1 MAGAS
6 LAVLA
11 IAALVFVSYRW
22 SDGVIAWLGR
32 RGAHI
37 VSRLTAFIL
46 LCVGIQI
53 ISTGVTSLAAAI
65 LAPIHH

>member
-1 MAGAS
+1 
-6 LAVLA
+6 
-11 IAALVFVSYRW
+11 
-22 SDGVIAWLGR
+22 VIAWLGR
-32 RGAHI
+32 RGALI